1 MSSPLTD
8 YLGEERGRLTKLADT
23 LGINRVTLY
32 RWAKS
37 AVPAE
42 KVVEIERVTGIP
54 RRQLRPDL
62 FDDRGAA

>member
-8 YLGEERGRLTKLADT
+8 YLSEERGRITKLADT